1 MITGVHHIT
10 LLVHDL
16 EKAVS
21 QWRQQ
26 LAVEEVF
33 FDELPGRGVKTARFK
48 AGDVWLVLVQPV
60 AEGEPR
66 RVLEER
72 GEGLFLLSLGVDSLQ
87 AATDQVVLGGGAM
100 TANEPR
106 SGLENWLVNDVSPD
120 TLSGALVQLCEEQ

>member
-16 EKAVS
+16 ETAVS

-26 LAVEEVF
+26 LAVEEVL
-33 FDELPGRGVKTARFK
+33 FDELPERGVKTARFK
-48 AGDVWLVLVQPV
+48 AGYVWLVLVQPV

-72 GEGLFLLSLGVDSLQ
+72 GEGLFLLSLGVESLQ

>member
-10 LLVHDL
+10 LLVRDL

-26 LAVEEVF
+26 LAVEEVL

-60 AEGEPR
+60 AEGEPM

-72 GEGLFLLSLGVDSLQ
+72 GEGVFLLSLGVDSLK

-106 SGLENWLVNDVSPD
+106 CGLDNWLVNDVSPD

>member
-10 LLVHDL
+10 LLVRDL
-16 EKAVS
+16 EKALS

-26 LAVEEVF
+26 LAVEEVL

-48 AGDVWLVLVQPV
+48 AGDVWLVLVQPI

-66 RVLEER
+66 RMLEER
-72 GEGLFLLSLGVDSLQ
+72 GEGVFLLSLGVDSLK

-106 SGLENWLVNDVSPD
+106 TGLDNWLVNDVSPD

>member
-16 EKAVS
+16 ETAVS

-26 LAVEEVF
+26 LAVEEVL

-66 RVLEER
+66 RVLEEQ
-72 GEGLFLLSLGVDSLQ
+72 GEGLFLLSLGVESLQ

>member
-10 LLVHDL
+10 LLVCDL
-16 EKAVS
+16 EKALS

-26 LAVEEVF
+26 LAVEEVL

-66 RVLEER
+66 RMLEER
-72 GEGLFLLSLGVDSLQ
+72 GEGVFLLSLGVDSLK

-106 SGLENWLVNDVSPD
+106 TGLDNWLVNDVSPD

>member
-10 LLVHDL
+10 LLVCDL
-16 EKAVS
+16 EKALS

-26 LAVEEVF
+26 LAVEEVL

-48 AGDVWLVLVQPV
+48 AGDVWLVLVQPI

-66 RVLEER
+66 RMLEER
-72 GEGLFLLSLGVDSLQ
+72 GEGVFLLSLGVDSLK

-106 SGLENWLVNDVSPD
+106 TGLDNWLVNDVSPD

>member
-1 MITGVHHIT
+1 MITSVHHIT
-10 LLVHDL
+10 LLVRDL
-16 EKAVS
+16 ETAVS

-26 LAVEEVF
+26 LAVEEVLL
-33 FDELPGRGVKTARFK
+33 DELPERGVKTARFK

>member
-1 MITGVHHIT
+1 MINGVHHIT
-10 LLVHDL
+10 LLVRDL

-26 LAVEEVF
+26 LAVGEVLL
-33 FDELPGRGVKTARFK
+33 DDLPGRGVKTARFK
-48 AGDVWLVLVQPV
+48 AGGVWLVLVQPV
-60 AEGEPR
+60 AEGEPK

-120 TLSGALVQLCEEQ
+120 MLSGALVQLCEEQ

>member
-10 LLVHDL
+10 LLVRDL

-26 LAVEEVF
+26 LAVEEVL

-48 AGDVWLVLVQPV
+48 AGDTWLVLVQPV
-60 AEGEPR
+60 SEGEPR

-87 AATDQVVLGGGAM
+87 AATDQVVRGGGAM
-100 TANEPR
+100 TANDPR
-106 SGLENWLVNDVSPD
+106 SGLENWLVKDVSPD